1 MLPARAHGRG
11 AGGTSCAILVGLAAR
26 PTKTSKRFAV
36 RAPTCTL
43 HTHTRKHAYA
53 RARTH
58 THTHIRQALLCVH
71 AIGFAAQVLERKTSV
86 LMSRVTSMLM
96 RLVRQCICSRPHA
109 PCTLTH
115 VQVGYDFEKNAQAQ
129 IQLTIQ
135 VMPRALGRAMPAS
148 QGFAAGP
155 AKLRDPNRLCPI
167 PSPIPQVPLYLRA
180 ISGMKVSFALD
191 DASESCC

>member
-1 MLPARAHGRG
+1 MVQAVPSWWAWLQDQQK
-11 AGGTSCAILVGLAAR
+11 LQKGLQSVHR
-26 PTKTSKRFAV
+26 RV
-36 RAPTCTL
+36 HCT
-43 HTHTRKHAYA
+43 HTHANTHTRA
-53 RARTH
+53 RAH

-167 PSPIPQVPLYLRA
+167 PSPIPQVSLYLRA